1 MLGSMSR
8 TDLNDV
14 VRSRLITVVIL
25 RLMGIWLIAS
35 RVLPLVAQA
44 LIIMWQDSITPN
56 FSGGLSNQPWLIG
69 NIAQAVIFTAIGLF
83 LIVYARRLARQII
96 PVGASRCPGCDYDIS
111 SARAP
116 TCPECGLDL
125 SSLGPAP
132 VQSPSPDSQ

>member
-1 MLGSMSR
+1 MSR

-14 VRSRLITVVIL
+14 VRYRLITTVVL

-35 RVLPLVAQA
+35 RVLPLVSQA

-56 FSGGLSNQPWLIG
+56 FTGGLSNQPWLIG
-69 NIAQAVIFTAIGLF
+69 NLAQGVIFTAIGLF

-96 PVGASRCPGCDYDIS
+96 PVPANRCPACDYDLS
-111 SARAP
+111 SAKAQ

-125 SSLGPAP
+125 SSLGQAH
-132 VQSPSPDSQ
+132 VQSPAADSQ

>member
-1 MLGSMSR
+1 MSR

-14 VRSRLITVVIL
+14 VRYRLITVGVL

-35 RVLPLVAQA
+35 RVLPLVSQA

-56 FSGGLSNQPWLIG
+56 FTGGLSNQPWLIG
-69 NIAQAVIFTAIGLF
+69 NAAQSVIFTGIGLF
-83 LIVYARRLARQII
+83 LIVYARRLARKII
-96 PVGASRCPGCDYDIS
+96 PVGASRCPGCDYDLS